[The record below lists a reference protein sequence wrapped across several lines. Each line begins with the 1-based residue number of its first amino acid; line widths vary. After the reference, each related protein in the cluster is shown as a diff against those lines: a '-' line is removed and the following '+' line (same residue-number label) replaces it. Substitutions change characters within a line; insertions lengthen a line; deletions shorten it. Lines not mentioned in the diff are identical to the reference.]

1 MAAIAVAIVARTIL
15 PGRHPPRTWAMN
27 YFLFIGGSST
37 KLAQNPL
44 GFTCAAFFTI
54 VIFILLSYATAPA
67 TSCASATTADSILG
81 L

>member
-1 MAAIAVAIVARTIL
+1 MAAIAIAIVARKIL

-67 TSCASATTADSILG
+67 MSCASATTADSMLG

>member
-1 MAAIAVAIVARTIL
+1 MAAIAIAIVARKIL

-44 GFTCAAFFTI
+44 GLTLAAFLMT
-54 VIFILLSYATAPA
+54 VIFIVLS
-67 TSCASATTADSILG
+67 
-81 L
+81 

>member
-1 MAAIAVAIVARTIL
+1 MAAIAIAIVAREIL
-15 PGRHPPRTWAMN
+15 PGQHPPRTWVMH

-37 KLAQNPL
+37 KLAHIPL
-44 GFTCAAFFTI
+44 GFTWAAFFTT

-67 TSCASATTADSILG
+67 MSCASATTADSILG

>member
-1 MAAIAVAIVARTIL
+1 MAAIAIAIMVRKIL
-15 PGRHPPRTWAMN
+15 PGQHPPRTWVMH

-37 KLAQNPL
+37 KLEHIPL
-44 GFTCAAFFTI
+44 GLAFAAFLTT

-67 TSCASATTADSILG
+67 TSCANATTADSMLG